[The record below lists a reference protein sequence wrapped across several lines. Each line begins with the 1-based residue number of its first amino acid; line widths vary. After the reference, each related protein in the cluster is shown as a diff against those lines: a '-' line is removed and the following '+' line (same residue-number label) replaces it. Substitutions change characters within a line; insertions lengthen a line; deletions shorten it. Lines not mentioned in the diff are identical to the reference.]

1 MKLNRKINIG
11 LICLGIAIVLA
22 LVYVIAACSINE
34 KDRRDLDGL
43 LKQFETDLVKWEL
56 GANIGDTPEQL
67 LADADRALGKYS
79 TANADSTAAGDS
91 IHITNE
97 TWKSVEKEDASST
110 DVSIQS
116 FKKATG
122 SLTLM
127 SGRESYTYDTIAT
140 YSFTFV
146 KVNGEWKI
154 DSWETG
160 YNYSFPGWL
169 K

>member
-34 KDRRDLDGL
+34 KDRRDLNGL
-43 LKQFETDLVKWEL
+43 LKQFEADLVKWEL
-56 GANIGDTPEQL
+56 NAKIGDTPEQL
-67 LADADRALGKYS
+67 LADADKALGKYY
-79 TANADSTAAGDS
+79 TANADSTAAVDS

-97 TWKSVEKEDASST
+97 TWKLLEKEDASST
-110 DVSIQS
+110 DVSVQS

-122 SLTLM
+122 SLVLM
-127 SGRESYTYDTIAT
+127 SDRDAYSYVTIAT
-140 YSFTFV
+140 YSFTFI

-160 YNYSFPGWL
+160 YNYGFPGWL
-169 K
+169 L